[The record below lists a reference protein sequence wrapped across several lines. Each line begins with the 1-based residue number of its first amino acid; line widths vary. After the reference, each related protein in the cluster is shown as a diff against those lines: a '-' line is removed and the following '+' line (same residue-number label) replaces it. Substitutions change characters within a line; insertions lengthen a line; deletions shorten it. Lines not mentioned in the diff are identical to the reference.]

1 MKKKML
7 ITALALGTG
16 TMMLAASVQAATAE
30 EIMEKYM
37 EASQNAA
44 AFSADV
50 DMNLAIGLGITME
63 GVSMNMDVALLGDL
77 AMDYIKDPLS
87 MQLDG
92 SMSIT
97 IPGEEEES
105 VALQLYMVPE
115 EDGSLGCYAY
125 ADEGDGGEWEYTAVP
140 AEQLEQVMTLIA
152 SQELDITQLPGTL
165 TLGQEGIE
173 IDGTSCTELKNTI
186 TYADLEPIISQA
198 LEAAAAEDSDAVAEL
213 ESSLSIVSMA
223 LDGLQLNSTV
233 LVADDTSL
241 PMKVAID
248 FAGSDLSM
256 LNQILAYSFAD
267 TDDEGNAVFPEIAL
281 DISNLYIQISYN
293 YDAPAEITVPEE
305 GLAAKAYGDTDTLS
319 EALEDAVDEI
329 AG

>member
-63 GVSMNMDVALLGDL
+63 GVSMNMDMALLGDL

-115 EDGSLGCYAY
+115 EGARRLRIRRSSCMDPRRLHCKKLPLRFHLP
-125 ADEGDGGEWEYTAVP
+125 DT
-140 AEQLEQVMTLIA
+140 EQCRT
-152 SQELDITQLPGTL
+152 
-165 TLGQEGIE
+165 
-173 IDGTSCTELKNTI
+173 
-186 TYADLEPIISQA
+186 
-198 LEAAAAEDSDAVAEL
+198 
-213 ESSLSIVSMA
+213 
-223 LDGLQLNSTV
+223 
-233 LVADDTSL
+233 
-241 PMKVAID
+241 
-248 FAGSDLSM
+248 
-256 LNQILAYSFAD
+256 
-267 TDDEGNAVFPEIAL
+267 FPEHC
-281 DISNLYIQISYN
+281 
-293 YDAPAEITVPEE
+293 
-305 GLAAKAYGDTDTLS
+305 
-319 EALEDAVDEI
+319 
-329 AG
+329 